1 MRRSYKP
8 LGAENHPSSHA
19 CSADTT
25 LCSDEE
31 VCRWMFMENS
41 CRPALSVHVAGAEFT
56 HAFFLVPLHSD
67 VAKKMYPVRCLII
80 FILTADCLIHPGCLH
95 RAGLEAC
102 VFNGSNLGRGPMQTF
117 FMELFS

>member
-1 MRRSYKP
+1 MDVHGEFKLASTVCACGRSRI
-8 LGAENHPSSHA
+8 HT
-19 CSADTT
+19 C
-25 LCSDEE
+25 
-31 VCRWMFMENS
+31 
-41 CRPALSVHVAGAEFT
+41 
-56 HAFFLVPLHSD
+56 FFLVPLHSD

-102 VFNGSNLGRGPMQTF
+102 VLNGSNLGRGPMQTF